1 MVDGETRKIT
11 EESDPGDLIS
21 SARAREIVGLEL
33 TSSFV
38 RVAKAVGLRCW
49 HRSWSSRLFWS
60 EADVRAAFHMEQ
72 DSKRSQDSQR
82 I

>member
-1 MVDGETRKIT
+1 MIDGQTRRIT

-49 HRSWSSRLFWS
+49 RRSWSSRLFWC
-60 EADVRAAFHMEQ
+60 EADVRGAFHVE
-72 DSKRSQDSQR
+72 QDSQR
-82 I
+82 SKDI